1 MYNFFSTYIIREKNT
16 LYEDLELA
24 NKKKETPQYSKKLY
38 KNDNPKLALIH
49 ANIECIVNSIFSYDI
64 DFNTFVD
71 YACIP
76 DRVKG
81 NFLQNNLVDNGDF
94 FKNFV
99 VPYYQANYGLITSSI
114 RFELQGLASTEISD
128 VI

>member
-1 MYNFFSTYIIREKNT
+1 MEYVI
-16 LYEDLELA
+16 
-24 NKKKETPQYSKKLY
+24 
-38 KNDNPKLALIH
+38 DN
-49 ANIECIVNSIFSYDI
+49 IFSYDI

-81 NFLQNNLVDNGDF
+81 NFLMNNLVDNGNF

-99 VPYYQANYGLITSSI
+99 VPYYQDNYGLITSSI
-114 RFELQGLASTEISD
+114 RFELQGLGTTDISD